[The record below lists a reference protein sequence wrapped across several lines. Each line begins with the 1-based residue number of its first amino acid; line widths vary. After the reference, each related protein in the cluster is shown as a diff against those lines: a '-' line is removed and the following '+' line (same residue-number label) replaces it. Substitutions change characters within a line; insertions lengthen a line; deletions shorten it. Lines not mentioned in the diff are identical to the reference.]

1 MTPDVNVL
9 IAASRVDHPHFDVAS
24 RWLGEAV
31 VEAANGG
38 RLAVLPMVVSSFLRL
53 ATHPKIFREP
63 MPAAAAVGFV
73 DSLLGSPGVEVAEL
87 GREWPGLRRLV
98 LQHELSANDVPDAWI
113 AAAAQMLGTRLVTFD
128 RGFERWLGRSEL
140 LLLHAL

>member
-9 IAASRVDHPHFDVAS
+9 LAASRVDHPHYEVAS

-31 VEAANGG
+31 VDAANGG
-38 RLAVLPMVVSSFLRL
+38 RLVVLPMVLSSFLRL
-53 ATHPKIFREP
+53 VTHAKVFREP
-63 MPAAAAVGFV
+63 MPAAAAVAFV

-98 LQHELSANDVPDAWI
+98 LQHDLTANDIPDAWI
-113 AAAAQMLGTRLVTFD
+113 AAAAQMLGARLVTFD
-128 RGFERWLGRSEL
+128 RGFERWLSRSEL
-140 LLLHAL
+140 QLLRPS